1 MDIDHRNL
9 KGGTYTTRSGIAA
22 TQEARPTSDQNG
34 AGGDG
39 SCGHDFG
46 NFEFGCNLLGGGGL
60 HKEKNFPTARR
71 NLPIKKKN
79 VPEILPIV
87 KVILKLRKALTQDTY
102 DIKTVEGDGTISR
115 GNYLPQSLECLRRL
129 LVSGARDLD

>member
-39 SCGHDFG
+39 SCGHDLG
-46 NFEFGCNLLGGGGL
+46 NFEFGCNLLGGGGCTRKKNSPPHGEICRL
-60 HKEKNFPTARR
+60 KEEECSRDTAR
-71 NLPIKKKN
+71 
-79 VPEILPIV
+79 
-87 KVILKLRKALTQDTY
+87 DTANRES
-102 DIKTVEGDGTISR
+102 DLETAESFNAG
-115 GNYLPQSLECLRRL
+115 YL
-129 LVSGARDLD
+129 